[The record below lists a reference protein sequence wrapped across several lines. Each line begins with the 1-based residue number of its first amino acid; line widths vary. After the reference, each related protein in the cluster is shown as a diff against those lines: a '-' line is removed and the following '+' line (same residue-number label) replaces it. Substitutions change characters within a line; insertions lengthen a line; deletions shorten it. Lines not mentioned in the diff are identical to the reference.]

1 MNTETPRKRTRAPQ
15 LSDEARQK
23 GYATAEELADLLGLS
38 VQRIRQL
45 RNDGA
50 MITEE
55 TPQGMRY
62 HREKS
67 LVALSKYLLA
77 KQDRDTLKDRA
88 AKADADYKEKKA
100 ALLDIEL
107 RKRKG
112 EVHEARHVEEL
123 MNCMILE
130 TKAAF
135 LAIPAR
141 IALKLAL
148 CKGENEMA
156 AVVRKALYDVM
167 ASMAQHKYDPERY
180 RQLVEEEGD
189 LTAALNFDTEEE
201 EESE

>member
-15 LSDEARQK
+15 LSDEARQQ

-45 RNDGA
+45 RNEGA
-50 MITEE
+50 MITEQ

-62 HREKS
+62 HKEKS
-67 LVALSKYLLA
+67 LAAFCKYLLA
-77 KQDRDTLKDRA
+77 RQDRDTLKDRA
-88 AKADADYKEKKA
+88 AKAEAEYKEKKA

-112 EVHEARHVEEL
+112 EVHEARHVKEL
-123 MNCMILE
+123 MNGMILE

-148 CKGENEMA
+148 CKTENQMA
-156 AVVRKALYDVM
+156 AVVRKALFDVM
-167 ASMAQHKYDPERY
+167 ASMAQHQYDPERY
-180 RQLVEEEGD
+180 RKLVEEEGD
-189 LTAALNFDTEEE
+189 LTAGLDFDTEEE
-201 EESE
+201 EASE